1 MRIHAAGAVT
11 DQIDQGPKCPAT
23 RGSAA
28 RRTIIQCGNRPFN
41 DGDTTDHS
49 WCQSGGTAG
58 QYRHGLAWPR
68 WLPPP
73 PPKPGAER
81 TTGDEDELDD
91 LTIERRTAPSDLGT
105 TPLPSPGAP
114 LGSESTQPVSANPL
128 LVVGPIARPGARGP
142 LRKVGVAR
150 TTGDE
155 DEMDDLDIP
164 RRTAP
169 SDLGI
174 TPLPSFDAPLVG
186 PRRRSCPGAR
196 SCRLC
201 RWSDCCRP
209 QGRRPPQH
217 PFRRLRRAWLLRPAR
232 ACA

>member
-1 MRIHAAGAVT
+1 MSRDPRICRPSRHNPMR
-11 DQIDQGPKCPAT
+11 QPSLQ
-23 RGSAA
+23 
-28 RRTIIQCGNRPFN
+28 RRWCDRPFVV
-41 DGDTTDHS
+41 S
-49 WCQSGGTAG
+49 VRW
-58 QYRHGLAWPR
+58 HGRPIPARSCLATMAPS
-68 WLPPP
+68 P

-142 LRKVGVAR
+142 LRKGGVAR

-155 DEMDDLDIP
+155 DEMDQLDIQ
-164 RRTAP
+164 RHTAP

-196 SCRLC
+196 SCRLY

-209 QGRRPPQH
+209 QGRRPPPH